1 MAKNVAR
8 SSDDSQR
15 EELVTLLQNN
25 LIVHLAAAGV
35 DNQAI
40 ARIVGVHVT
49 RRVGPI
55 ASALRKAQKKAAKA
69 AQRKKV

>member
-1 MAKNVAR
+1 MTQRKAKTKKK
-8 SSDDSQR
+8 SSGADEQKADSA
-15 EELVTLLQNN
+15 LVTLLQNN
-25 LIVHLAAAGV
+25 LIAQLAIAGV

-55 ASALRKAQKKAAKA
+55 ASAIKKAK
-69 AQRKKV
+69 RDS

>member
-1 MAKNVAR
+1 MAKKKPKTTKK
-8 SSDDSQR
+8 SSGSGEQKADAL
-15 EELVTLLQNN
+15 LVTLLQNN
-25 LIVHLAAAGV
+25 LIAQLAIAGV

-55 ASALRKAQKKAAKA
+55 ASAIRKAKGDS
-69 AQRKKV
+69 